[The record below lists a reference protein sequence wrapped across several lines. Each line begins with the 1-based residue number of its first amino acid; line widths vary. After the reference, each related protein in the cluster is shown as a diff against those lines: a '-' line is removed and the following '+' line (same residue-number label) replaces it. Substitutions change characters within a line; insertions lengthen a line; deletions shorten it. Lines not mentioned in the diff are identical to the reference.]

1 MLARLQRYTLLL
13 STALACLW
21 VVLGDAFGWRW
32 GGIALAVLTFGWPVL
47 VIGLECLWFLP
58 RANRG
63 DAAPASTLGQRL
75 RAWALESR
83 FWLQVFVWRQPFRS
97 QAIAD
102 VPAPLGAPPDR
113 GPPAV
118 PGRRGVVLVH
128 GFVCNRG
135 FWNPWLAWLRAD
147 GIPVVAVNLE
157 PIFGGIDEVVPH
169 VARAVATLTQR
180 TGVPPLV
187 VAHSMGGLAVRAWL
201 RTERQAGRTPV
212 AHVVTVGSPHH
223 GTVLAHFSQVPNG
236 KQMRPGSAWLR
247 ALASS
252 EPPGFGRRFTCVYG
266 HCDNVVMP
274 TSSAVLREA
283 QTLHIEGTPHVA
295 LAFHPATEALVRR
308 LLQDE
313 PVTAPAESVSD
324 APAPPPVPRP

>member
-13 STALACLW
+13 TTALACTW
-21 VVLGDAFGWRW
+21 VALGAAWGWRW
-32 GGIALAVLTFGWPVL
+32 GGMALAVLSFGWPVL
-47 VIGLECLWFLP
+47 VIGLELLWFLP

-63 DAAPASTLGQRL
+63 DAAPASTLNQRL

-97 QAIAD
+97 RAIAD
-102 VPAPLGAPPDR
+102 MPAPT
-113 GPPAV
+113 
-118 PGRRGVVLVH
+118 GRRGVVLVH

-135 FWNPWLAWLRAD
+135 FWNPWLSRLRAD
-147 GIPVVAVNLE
+147 GIPFVAVNLE
-157 PIFGGIDEVVPH
+157 PVFGGIDDVVPH
-169 VARAVATLTQR
+169 MARAVATLTQH

-201 RTERQAGRTPV
+201 RTQRQAGHTPLPV
-212 AHVVTVGSPHH
+212 AHIVTIGSPHH
-223 GTVLAHFSQVPNG
+223 GTVLAHFSQVRNG

-252 EPPGFGRRFTCVYG
+252 EPPDLSTHFTCVYG

-274 TSSAVLREA
+274 TSTAVLPGSQA
-283 QTLHIEGTPHVA
+283 LHIEGTPHVA
-295 LAFHPATEALVRR
+295 LAFHPATQALVWR
-308 LLQDE
+308 LLQ
-313 PVTAPAESVSD
+313 VESVS
-324 APAPPPVPRP
+324 ARTEGVSGAPTPPPAPRP